1 LHLSKSICVAIS
13 KRIWRHILL
22 SYRNLL
28 GTMGQIH
35 PLEAFLRKLSNSF
48 HALQVNG
55 ASKSC
60 VFMKL
65 KHSIELET
73 YGSNFVYLG
82 GYGCGRLLY

>member
-1 LHLSKSICVAIS
+1 LHLSKSICVAMS
-13 KRIWRHILL
+13 KRIWRHIFK

-48 HALQVNG
+48 YALQVNEFFN
-55 ASKSC
+55 SC

-73 YGSNFVYLG
+73 YASNFV
-82 GYGCGRLLY
+82 